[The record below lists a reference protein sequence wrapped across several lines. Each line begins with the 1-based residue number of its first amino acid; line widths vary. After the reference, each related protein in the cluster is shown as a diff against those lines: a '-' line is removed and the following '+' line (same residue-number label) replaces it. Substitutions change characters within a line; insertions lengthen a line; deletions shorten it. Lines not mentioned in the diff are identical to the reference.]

1 MKTSKQI
8 SKRLKELTEIDDLEE
23 INVTGNVA
31 GYNTPKAFTGSDD
44 IDSLDDDHIEVLGYK
59 KTSDTKKNNFE
70 EVLLNK
76 IMNNQLNEI
85 SYLEYKKDPSSS
97 PKYKVNKSI
106 NEINKKLRE
115 IEHIC
120 NQNVRLKQEA
130 NVDNGQYWKSTKLKL
145 NKISERLLRVSKKF
159 RDLSS

>member
-59 KTSDTKKNNFE
+59 KTSDTKKII
-70 EVLLNK
+70 L
-76 IMNNQLNEI
+76 
-85 SYLEYKKDPSSS
+85 KKYFLI
-97 PKYKVNKSI
+97 K
-106 NEINKKLRE
+106 
-115 IEHIC
+115 
-120 NQNVRLKQEA
+120 
-130 NVDNGQYWKSTKLKL
+130 
-145 NKISERLLRVSKKF
+145 
-159 RDLSS
+159 